1 MFPRMRRRHMTRSP
15 DPNPTARFRV
25 RRRRFLGRYRYVRLR
40 WRLLFAAIDLIG
52 WVIFGPGRCVARSL
66 GRQQG
71 WLRQRNP
78 PGDTRPLADLGAV
91 NRREALAP
99 GKILLVQ
106 LDHLGDAILSTGL
119 VNALANR
126 FPSAQ
131 IDVLAAPWNAA
142 VFRLT
147 RRVHRVRV
155 LDQNRFGK
163 VRNWRWVTALVRC
176 GWRLRRQRYDIAL
189 DVRGEFPHALLMW
202 LAGATHRIG
211 WNCGGGGFLLTE
223 SVAYERGRH
232 EVLSRLALLQKLVP
246 DAEEDEVAPCVSP
259 PRRAL
264 EVMSGRLQA
273 LGLIEPNASWDS
285 HSLPLPES
293 STRPLVVLH
302 VGAGTIAKRWPSWHW
317 RDLLGR
323 LIVLHN
329 AAVVL
334 VGAAADGP
342 IAQQLLGG
350 GELQGVMDWTGQLNL
365 AELAALLHCGDLL
378 IGGDSGPAHLA
389 AALGRPVVAIFSGTN
404 DARQWHPWGSRVA
417 VVHHQPPCAPCHR
430 KACPL
435 ADHPCLADILPEHVA
450 FAASRWLPSGLNPE
464 PWISR
469 IENSSPAVIAARTAM
484 NPKSTVVSASEG
496 VPLVG
501 AGSPCR
507 SDNAWQQ
514 SNEVVSLAGQCNG
527 DQRQSLISSPQNS
540 SRSDGDLMARQL
552 HFESRACQPMGPL
565 EAPTR

>member
-1 MFPRMRRRHMTRSP
+1 MKG
-15 DPNPTARFRV
+15 N
-25 RRRRFLGRYRYVRLR
+25 
-40 WRLLFAAIDLIG
+40 
-52 WVIFGPGRCVARSL
+52 
-66 GRQQG
+66 
-71 WLRQRNP
+71 
-78 PGDTRPLADLGAV
+78 
-91 NRREALAP
+91 
-99 GKILLVQ
+99 
-106 LDHLGDAILSTGL
+106 
-119 VNALANR
+119 
-126 FPSAQ
+126 
-131 IDVLAAPWNAA
+131 
-142 VFRLT
+142 
-147 RRVHRVRV
+147 
-155 LDQNRFGK
+155 
-163 VRNWRWVTALVRC
+163 
-176 GWRLRRQRYDIAL
+176 
-189 DVRGEFPHALLMW
+189 
-202 LAGATHRIG
+202 
-211 WNCGGGGFLLTE
+211 
-223 SVAYERGRH
+223 
-232 EVLSRLALLQKLVP
+232 LALLVSWIRGEIIDIPGRVIAVLFLGALLLVP
-246 DAEEDEVAPCVSP
+246 FVAPNP
-259 PRRAL
+259 YYIRIIAL
-264 EVMSGRLQA
+264 TA
-273 LGLIEPNASWDS
+273 IFAIYAASWD
-285 HSLPLPES
+285 
-293 STRPLVVLH
+293 VL
-302 VGAGTIAKRWPSWHW
+302 S
-317 RDLLGR
+317 
-323 LIVLHN
+323 
-329 AAVVL
+329 
-334 VGAAADGP
+334 
-342 IAQQLLGG
+342 
-350 GELQGVMDWTGQLNL
+350 GVTGQLNL